1 MKLRREFEIA
11 TVVVFHLAFAGIG
24 VGIGQYDPSG
34 RIYPWPISNDRKP
47 LFIALIVSFDE
58 VFNSSGVVPGVNV
71 ALDLINQHDNN
82 LLNDYSLHYILSDS
96 QVYISIILLLALFPC
111 KPSYTHAHTMIHA
124 HAV

>member
-1 MKLRREFEIA
+1 MKLRRELVA

-24 VGIGQYDPSG
+24 VGVGHYDPSG
-34 RIYPWPISNDRKP
+34 RIYPWPISNDRQP
-47 LFIALIVSFDE
+47 LFIVLIVSFDE

-96 QVYISIILLLALFPC
+96 QVYQILF
-111 KPSYTHAHTMIHA
+111 
-124 HAV
+124 